1 MNEDILLVRVE
12 RGDDGLVGV
21 LSPGVGWWSNHP
33 HPGALVGPGTR
44 IGTLEHLNRRHVLL
58 LPDGAAGRVTGSLPR
73 DRSVPV
79 EYGQVLILLA
89 PVHAGDD
96 DRPQTFAE
104 ALGGAPETGL
114 LPGSRAVVSP
124 TDGVFYRRPS
134 PDARPFVEPGSRIR
148 SGQPIGLVEVMK
160 TFNPVL
166 YGGPGLPDEAEVL
179 EVRCGD
185 TEDVRAGQILIV
197 VRSPLPFHRAG

>member
-1 MNEDILLVRVE
+1 MIASTS
-12 RGDDGLVGV
+12 
-21 LSPGVGWWSNHP
+21 SPGRPKRPRRSAAACRPWKTASTATWTLCRPPRARTWTRSSRP
-33 HPGALVGPGTR
+33 ASCARTWRGPSPWPINQSAIPRIEPLEPVTR
-44 IGTLEHLNRRHVLL
+44 RPVLL

-114 LPGSRAVVSP
+114 LPRSPAVGSP
-124 TDGVFYRRPS
+124 TRRG
-134 PDARPFVEPGSRIR
+134 F
-148 SGQPIGLVEVMK
+148 
-160 TFNPVL
+160 F
-166 YGGPGLPDEAEVL
+166 
-179 EVRCGD
+179 
-185 TEDVRAGQILIV
+185 
-197 VRSPLPFHRAG
+197 